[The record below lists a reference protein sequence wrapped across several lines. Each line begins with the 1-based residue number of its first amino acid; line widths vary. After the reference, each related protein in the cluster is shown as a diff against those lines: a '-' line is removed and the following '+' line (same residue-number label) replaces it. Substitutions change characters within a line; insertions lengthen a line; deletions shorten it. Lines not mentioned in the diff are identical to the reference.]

1 MQYDLIIIGGG
12 PGGYTAAFEAAANK
26 LKTALIEEREIGG
39 TCLNRGCIPTK
50 TLVHTA
56 DLYREVKNASG
67 DGIVIAGSEL
77 DIPALN
83 AKKETVVGTLR
94 SGLEKQLKAA
104 GVEVISARAS
114 VIDGH
119 TVRVNDAELTA
130 DNVIIASGS
139 VPAVLPIEGCSLEG
153 VISSDDILRDVP
165 VFESLIIIGGGVI
178 GCEIAGIYESFGTK
192 VTVLEAMDNLLPTLD
207 SEAGRSLAMLFKKR
221 GIDVHCKAF
230 AKGIEKTEE
239 GLCLTYEE
247 KGVTK
252 TVTAERILIA
262 AGRRAST
269 DLFEGAAPA
278 MEKGRII
285 TDECGRTDIEGL
297 YAIGD
302 AAAGYPQLAHTAMA
316 MAVNAAARIAGTD
329 SHRNLDVIPSGVY
342 TSPEIGSVGLSE
354 KEAQARGSACIS
366 GKANTMANARSL
378 ISGGE
383 RGFVKITAEK
393 ETGKIIG
400 AVMMCER
407 ATDLIQ
413 EPAAMIA
420 EGMTVNEALQI
431 IHGHPTFAEVIV
443 SALEALQAKLQ
454 KA

>member
-56 DLYREVKNASG
+56 DLYREMKNASR

-83 AKKETVVGTLR
+83 AKKETVVSTLR
-94 SGLEKQLKAA
+94 SGLEKQLKAS
-104 GVEVISARAS
+104 GIEVINARAS

-119 TVRVNDAELTA
+119 TVRAGEAELTA
-130 DNVIIASGS
+130 DHVIIASGS
-139 VPAVLPIEGCSLEG
+139 VPAVLPIEGCDQEG

-165 VFESLIIIGGGVI
+165 VFASLIIIGGGVI

-207 SEAGRSLAMLFKKR
+207 SEAGRSLAVLFKKR

-230 AKGIEKTEE
+230 ARKIEKTEE

-252 TVTAERILIA
+252 TVSAERILVA

-269 DLFEGAAPA
+269 DLFAGTAPA

-285 TDECGRTDIEGL
+285 TDACGKTDIDGL

-316 MAVNAAARIAGTD
+316 MAVNAVAQIAGTD
-329 SHRNLDVIPSGVY
+329 SHRNLKVIPSGVY
-342 TSPEIGSVGLSE
+342 TSPEIASVGLSE
-354 KEAQARGSACIS
+354 KEAQGQGTACIS

-378 ISGGE
+378 IAGGE

-393 ETGKIIG
+393 ETGKILG

-420 EGMTVNEALQI
+420 EGMTVDEALQI

-443 SALEALQAKLQ
+443 SALEALQTKLQ